1 METLN
6 INTMCI
12 VVIFIYKRI
21 IPNVEV
27 EINQDTKEISIVY
40 VIIIVAVIIVFIVI
54 AIIIIAI
61 ISINIILS
69 KDI

>member
-1 METLN
+1 
-6 INTMCI
+6 MCI

-21 IPNVEV
+21 MPDAEV

-40 VIIIVAVIIVFIVI
+40 VIIIVAVIVVIVFVVI

-61 ISINIILS
+61 ISTNIILS

>member
-21 IPNVEV
+21 IPNVGV

-40 VIIIVAVIIVFIVI
+40 VIIIVAVIVVIVFVVI

-61 ISINIILS
+61 ISINITS
-69 KDI
+69 